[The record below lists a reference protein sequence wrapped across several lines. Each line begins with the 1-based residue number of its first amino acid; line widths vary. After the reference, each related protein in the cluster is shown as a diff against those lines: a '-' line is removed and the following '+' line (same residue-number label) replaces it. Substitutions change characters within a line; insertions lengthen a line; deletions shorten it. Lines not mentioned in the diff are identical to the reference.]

1 MSCIKVTTSFIQ
13 LRIIDIMTA
22 TRWSNE
28 AIDKQLAN
36 LYYAPGDPA
45 SYGGVERLLDRA
57 RELNIPVD
65 RSHVIKFLNEQATYQ
80 LHKPARHTFL
90 RNQTL
95 VAHIDEQWQ
104 ADLADMSN
112 ISKENDAYT
121 FLLTCVDILSRYAW
135 VIPVRSKSAAHMLI
149 AIRQLFKRASP
160 RKPTR
165 LQTDKGKEF
174 HNASVR
180 TFLRQ
185 QGVELFS
192 TNSDH
197 KAAIVERFNR
207 TLKHRIYKHF
217 TAYNTRRY
225 VDVLPD
231 IVYSYNNSY
240 HRTTGQRPRD
250 ITTIEDENKVW
261 RRVYYDNMR
270 HQNTKT
276 KQLPTAGDRVRLSR
290 WKGTFEKGY
299 VPNWSREHYEVMDVR
314 PQRRGGIPRPVY
326 KLKDMLDE
334 DIEGA
339 CYPEEIQR
347 VPEAAVHIIEIE
359 RVLRQREH
367 NKQVEYLVKF
377 KGWPNKFN
385 RWLTAAELQ
394 QYQKPLR
401 QQQP

>member
-1 MSCIKVTTSFIQ
+1 MASTGWT
-13 LRIIDIMTA
+13 D
-22 TRWSNE
+22 E
-28 AIDKQLAN
+28 AIHQHLAN
-36 LYYAPGDPA
+36 LYYTPSDPG
-45 SYGGVERLLDRA
+45 SYGGVERLHNRA

-65 RSHVIKFLNEQATYQ
+65 RSHVKKFLKEQATYQ

-112 ISKENDAYT
+112 IANENNGYT

-135 VIPVRSKSAAHMLI
+135 VVPVRRKSAANMVM
-149 AIRQLFKRASP
+149 AMRQLLKQASP

-174 HNASVR
+174 YNAPVR
-180 TFLRQ
+180 KFLSE

-217 TAYNTRRY
+217 TANNTRRY

-231 IVYSYNNSY
+231 IVRSYNNSY
-240 HRTTGQRPRD
+240 HRTIGRRPKDVTR
-250 ITTIEDENKVW
+250 TEDEKQVW
-261 RRVYYDNMR
+261 RRVYYDSKKHMTTND
-270 HQNTKT
+270 Q
-276 KQLPTAGDRVRLSR
+276 QLPAKGDRVRLSR

-299 VPNWSREHYEVMDVR
+299 VPNWSREHYEVMDMR

-326 KLKDMLDE
+326 KLKDMLGE
-334 DIEGA
+334 DIKGA

-347 VPEAAVHIIEIE
+347 VPEATARIIEVE
-359 RVLRQREH
+359 RILRQRRRDGKEI
-367 NKQVEYLVKF
+367 EYLVKF
-377 KGWPNKFN
+377 KGGH
-385 RWLTAAELQ
+385 TSSTGG
-394 QYQKPLR
+394 
-401 QQQP
+401 